1 LGSKFSLYADWACEV
16 EKSEKRKML
25 DLPIS
30 RGISLKNVKIES
42 STMIIEV
49 VPPENTENKGS
60 TSKKSEGPGL
70 PTTGYDTGE
79 YKPVKPVKEG
89 VAAMVEG
96 TVRLKGGGTLEL
108 DVSGFFKNI
117 ADKVKWFENWKNAGK
132 VPEKI
137 VYEGLQKVYVKEG
150 EKKSVGAGYILGIP
164 GKTVEISI
172 YYSDGA
178 KMNPIEFFNLL
189 FWQEEYDPV
198 YKADYGKRSFGEVKK
213 YEFESWADPKTHALI
228 DMMMGKRMDGSEGTP
243 KDDDWMGLRPPLRTY
258 KRVEWEAKRELLLYF
273 ENWQQGDI
281 TKQKGDITNRIKT
294 PNIIK
299 KGKGEGYMGDSKC
312 NILAGELAYRAGF
325 RTFVKQAKKPEFLK
339 FWGPNELVRESK
351 LKGYDPNKWDPNDP
365 EKSKIDFGK
374 KLKEVKNEEIN
385 KEISELGK
393 CFIYARKGYTY
404 IQHVVILNRIDEIK
418 NDNIEAMIIDQH
430 CKFECPRKGDK
441 IYLGC
446 SGPEGRAFIDL
457 LPGDDP
463 QLT

>member
-16 EKSEKRKML
+16 EKSENRKML

-49 VPPENTENKGS
+49 VPPENKGS

-70 PTTGYDTGE
+70 PTTGHYTGE
-79 YKPVKPVKEG
+79 YKPVKEG

-108 DVSGFFKNI
+108 DVSGFFENI

-137 VYEGLQKVYVKEG
+137 VYEGLQKVYVKDGKETL
-150 EKKSVGAGYILGIP
+150 AGYILGAP
-164 GKTVEISI
+164 GNTVKISI
-172 YYSDGA
+172 YYRDGA

-189 FWQEEYDPV
+189 FWQEEYDPI
-198 YKADYGKRSFGEVKK
+198 YKAESNLVIN
-213 YEFESWADPKTHALI
+213 YEFESWDYPKTHDLI
-228 DMMMGKRMDGSEGTP
+228 NMMMEKRMNGSPGTLW
-243 KDDDWMGLRPPLRTY
+243 DDDWMGLRPPLRTY
-258 KRVEWEAKRELLLYF
+258 KRVEWEAKRELLLYLG
-273 ENWQQGDI
+273 NWKQDGNI
-281 TKQKGDITNRIKT
+281 TDRIKT

-299 KGKGEGYMGDSKC
+299 AGKKKGYVDDSKC

-325 RTFVKQAKKPEFLK
+325 RTFVKIAGEEKEKEEGKKKKKTEEEKHKFLK

-365 EKSKIDFGK
+365 KKSQIDFGK
-374 KLKEVKNEEIN
+374 KLKEVKNKKIN

-404 IQHVVILNRIDEIK
+404 IQHVVILSKIDKIK
-418 NDNIEAMIIDQH
+418 NDYIKAMIIDQH

-441 IYLGC
+441 TYLGC
-446 SGPEGRAFIDL
+446 SGPDGRAFIEL